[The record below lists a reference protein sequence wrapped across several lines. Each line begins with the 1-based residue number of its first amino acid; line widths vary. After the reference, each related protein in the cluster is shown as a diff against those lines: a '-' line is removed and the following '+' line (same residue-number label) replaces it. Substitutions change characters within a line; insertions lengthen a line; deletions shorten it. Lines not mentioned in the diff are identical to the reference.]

1 VDNAISKHDD
11 VAAGIFDRDGKRETI
26 ERGTS
31 AASSWQGWALVM
43 RHGTLHL
50 PVDVEL
56 WSADGT
62 VSITHWDGTEDW
74 VRIPYEGKSE
84 LARVIVD
91 PAVNVTLDQN
101 LFNNGFRISPKI
113 GARRTVERLTY
124 FAELGLQGLLP

>member
-1 VDNAISKHDD
+1 
-11 VAAGIFDRDGKRETI
+11 
-26 ERGTS
+26 
-31 AASSWQGWALVM
+31 M
-43 RHGTLHL
+43 RHGTLHF
-50 PVDVEL
+50 PVDIEL

-62 VSITHWDGTEDW
+62 VSVAHWDGAEDW
-74 VRIPYEGKSE
+74 VRIPYQGKSE

-113 GARRTVERLTY
+113 GAGARWSALTY